1 LNNKIHTDLDLSIVD
16 AIANLN
22 AIADMAVDL
31 KDNIAIAE
39 DKKLIINNKDFLD
52 KDLSPIFLEDPTD
65 LIENI
70 KKSYKVILS
79 YFLNLY
85 EKEYIAYEDYRCKKG
100 IESIILVATKAA
112 NNIDK
117 FLSLIVDNKIDKISE
132 SKEYL
137 DLLNFYLE
145 KLKNKFPEEI
155 AGDEAWE
162 KEWADSEKA
171 FLLDFNKSSLNNFDA
186 IKKDLKYELF
196 YMLDEDE
203 NLFFDSSLINN
214 IKIFTSFDE
223 MSKENIK
230 EDPLLDIKNLNDKDL
245 KNSAKQILH
254 NSKDFINKYFA
265 IKGFK
270 NIDNPLNDKVNKMLY
285 SLFLAS
291 NEINLITNMHY
302 KSSSDYFFDFQ
313 KFLREILNS
322 DEYLKNLA
330 YIDSIKEKEILTT
343 MVLISNINKNYF
355 LRKSSIKQEILAL
368 IHRLN
373 NLENKKDEK
382 KLSFFSKLIKTNEN
396 ISKYLEKFPNGPM
409 LKILDVLMEEKTLGF
424 DPSFFENADLNI
436 FNIESNFN
444 EINILKSPSPTNQ
457 LIITEAEVV
466 SEFKGFIRSFK
477 KDEKYLIINLQDKSS
492 AYDQERIKAI
502 ENLQKKGEFREHL
515 ILINFDKDTS
525 FYHQSANYLTLNDA
539 NLFLK
544 TFKQKFL
551 DSNPTLQ
558 KDQNF
563 LTFFHNLLDFIFTY
577 FFHKKQNL
585 LRRDRLDFIEIAYNF
600 LSLKLLEIYKPKY
613 FSYMCKDFVDKSPIQ
628 LSCFYAFL
636 KLIINSHLDKEDEEY
651 IKYLAFSNA
660 LLIRDRTVNNLMLL
674 RSFSALNL
682 VDLEFLLKH
691 DKIKKQ
697 LSSLYDPSFLKSINI
712 NHF

>member
-1 LNNKIHTDLDLSIVD
+1 LDIEINKAIDLSIVD

-22 AIADMAVDL
+22 AIADMDMDL
-31 KDNIAIAE
+31 KDNISIAQ
-39 DKKLIINNKDFLD
+39 DTKLIINNKDFLD
-52 KDLSPIFLEDPTD
+52 RDLSPVILEDPTD

-70 KKSYKVILS
+70 KKSYLVIYN

-85 EKEYIAYEDYRCKKG
+85 EKEYIAYEDYKCKKG
-100 IESIILVATKAA
+100 IESIILVASKAA
-112 NNIDK
+112 NKIDK
-117 FLSLIVDNKIDKISE
+117 FLSLIVDKEFEKISE

-137 DLLNFYLE
+137 QLLNFYLE
-145 KLKNKFPEEI
+145 KLKDKFPEEI
-155 AGDEAWE
+155 EGDKAWE
-162 KEWADSEKA
+162 KDWGSYEKA
-171 FLLDFNKSSLNNFDA
+171 FLLDFNKSSLNNFDS

-203 NLFFDSSLINN
+203 NLFFDSALINN

-245 KNSAKQILH
+245 KNSAKQILDH
-254 NSKDFINKYFA
+254 SKDFINKYFA

-270 NIDNPLNDKVNKMLY
+270 NIDSPVNEKVNKMLF

-313 KFLREILNS
+313 NFLREILTS
-322 DEYLKNLA
+322 DEYLKNLT
-330 YIDSIKEKEILTT
+330 YIDNIKEKEILIT
-343 MVLISNINKNYF
+343 MSLISNISKNYF

-368 IHRLN
+368 VHRLN
-373 NLENKKDEK
+373 NLENKKDEN

-424 DPSFFENADLNI
+424 DPSSFENAYQNI
-436 FNIESNFN
+436 FKINTNFN
-444 EINILKSPSPTNQ
+444 EIDILKSPSPTNQ
-457 LIITEAEVV
+457 LIITDAEVIP
-466 SEFKGFIRSFK
+466 EFKAFIRSFK
-477 KDEKYLIINLQDKSS
+477 KEDKYLIINLQDKNSS
-492 AYDQERIKAI
+492 FDQERIKAI
-502 ENLQKKGEFREHL
+502 ENLQKKVEFRDHL
-515 ILINFDKDTS
+515 VIINFDKDS
-525 FYHQSANYLTLNDA
+525 MFYHQSANYLALNDA
-539 NLFLK
+539 NLFIK
-544 TFKQKFL
+544 TFTQMFL
-551 DSNPTLQ
+551 DLNPILQ
-558 KDQNF
+558 KDINF
-563 LTFFHNLLDFIFTY
+563 LSFFKNLLDFIFTI

-585 LRRDRLDFIEIAYNF
+585 LRRDRLDFIEITYNF
-600 LSLKLLEIYKPKY
+600 LSLKLLELYKPKY

-628 LSCFYAFL
+628 ISCFYALL
-636 KLIINSHLDKEDEEY
+636 KLIKNSHLDKEDEEY

-691 DKIKKQ
+691 DKIKKL
-697 LSSLYDPSFLKSINI
+697 LSSLYDPSFLKSLNI